1 MTKKSK
7 WDNMSPDEREK
18 AVRELMAAGGSNKS
32 AADDLGTTSGT
43 IAGFRRRKHIASTHD
58 APSMGKKRK
67 PAQKKAA
74 LHKPSVPA
82 PASAKPKAA
91 PPTAK
96 PAPHPDVPGLI
107 ISRSEASRCEYK
119 KERCEYEAKPGT
131 NFCPLHQQDP
141 ARH

>member
-43 IAGFRRRKHIASTHD
+43 IAGFRRRKGIQSTHD
-58 APSMGKKRK
+58 APSMGKRKRK
-67 PAQKKAA
+67 KEP
-74 LHKPSVPA
+74 KP
-82 PASAKPKAA
+82 
-91 PPTAK
+91 AK
-96 PAPHPDVPGLI
+96 PAPKPKEAPPQEPEVPGLI